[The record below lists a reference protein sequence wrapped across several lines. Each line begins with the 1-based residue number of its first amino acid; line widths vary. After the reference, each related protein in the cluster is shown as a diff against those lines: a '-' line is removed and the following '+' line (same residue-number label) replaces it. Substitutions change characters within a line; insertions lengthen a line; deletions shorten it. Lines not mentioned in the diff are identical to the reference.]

1 MAIEQNTTE
10 EIIRNGFKAVTRL
23 DIECNSHITYEQAT
37 AMGAIFRA
45 IERLT
50 QDHTIKELCNHG
62 ALQADLQANDID
74 VLRECAEKAGVVG
87 ELIDE
92 GISNHK
98 NRIATH

>member
-10 EIIRNGFKAVTRL
+10 KIFRNGFEAVTRF
-23 DIECNSHITYEQAT
+23 DIECNAHITYEQAK

-50 QDHTIKELCNHG
+50 QDNTIKELCKHG
-62 ALQADLQANDID
+62 SSQADLQANDID
-74 VLRECAEKAGVVG
+74 VLRECAVKAGVVG

-92 GISNHK
+92 N
-98 NRIATH
+98 IAVTD

>member
-10 EIIRNGFKAVTRL
+10 DIFRNGLKAVTQS
-23 DIECNSHITYEQAT
+23 DIECNANITFEQAN

-50 QDHTIKELCNHG
+50 QDNTIKELCNHG

-74 VLRECAEKAGVVG
+74 VLRECAVKAGVVG
-87 ELIDE
+87 KLIDE
-92 GISNHK
+92 GISDHK
-98 NRIATH
+98 NTVATH